1 MKKSW
6 RDVTIYEY
14 FNLVDRLSDEGL
26 TEYEREVILVS
37 FVMGVA
43 EDKVWDMTI
52 GEFKANQLNTAFMK
66 EFNVERDCNFKT
78 ISIDGEK
85 YDVCTDLHNFTV
97 AQYIDFQTFYAQR
110 PTSSPQADRKAGR
123 NNANILASL
132 LACFIIP
139 HDVKSPDG
147 TLLPRGHSYAE
158 GYDVNDLKLKII
170 NGLDILTAEELLF
183 FFLKRYLLSM
193 RATGNSFNWAI
204 RRMKRQGIPVE
215 ELEARWEE
223 VKKATLDGL
232 RSLTTS
238 VGSLGS
244 LGTASFGKTSMNS
257 LT

>member
-6 RDVTIYEY
+6 RDVTIDEY

-37 FVMGVA
+37 FVTGLD

-66 EFNVERDCNFKT
+66 EFNVARDCNFKT
-78 ISIDGEK
+78 IQLAGEK

-110 PTSSPQADRKAGR
+110 KD
-123 NNANILASL
+123 NANILASL

-139 HDVKSPDG
+139 
-147 TLLPRGHSYAE
+147 RGHSYAE
-158 GYDVNDLKLKII
+158 GYDINKLKETMI

-183 FFLKRYLLSM
+183 FFLKRYLLLM
-193 RATGNSFNWAI
+193 RATANYFNWAI
-204 RRMKRQGIPVE
+204 RRMKRKGMPVE

-244 LGTASFGKTSMNS
+244 LGTASFEKTSTSS

>member
-6 RDVTIYEY
+6 RDVTIDEY

-37 FVMGVA
+37 FVTGLG

-52 GEFKANQLNTAFMK
+52 GEFRANQLNTAFMK
-66 EFNVERDCNFKT
+66 EFNVARDCNFKT
-78 ISIDGEK
+78 ISLAGEK

-110 PTSSPQADRKAGR
+110 KDNAD
-123 NNANILASL
+123 ILASL

-139 HDVKSPDG
+139 
-147 TLLPRGHSYAE
+147 RGHGYAE
-158 GYDVNDLKLKII
+158 GYDINDLKRKII
-170 NGLDILTAEELLF
+170 NSLDILTAEELLF

-193 RATGNSFNWAI
+193 RATANYFNWAI
-204 RRMKRQGIPVE
+204 RRMKRKGMPVD

-244 LGTASFGKTSMNS
+244 LGTASFEKTSTSS

>member
-6 RDVTIYEY
+6 RDVTIDEY

-37 FVMGVA
+37 FVMGVT

-66 EFNVERDCNFKT
+66 EFNVARDCNFKT
-78 ISIDGEK
+78 ISLAGEK

-110 PTSSPQADRKAGR
+110 KD
-123 NNANILASL
+123 NANILASL

-139 HDVKSPDG
+139 
-147 TLLPRGHSYAE
+147 RGHGYAE

-183 FFLKRYLLSM
+183 FFLKRYLLLM
-193 RATGNSFNWAI
+193 RATANYFNWAI
-204 RRMKRQGIPVE
+204 RKLKKKGMLTG

-244 LGTASFGKTSMNS
+244 LGTASFEKTSMNS

>member
-1 MKKSW
+1 MVDGGLKNKIIHIMKKSW

-37 FVMGVA
+37 FVTGVN

-66 EFNVERDCNFKT
+66 EFNVARDCNFKT

-110 PTSSPQADRKAGR
+110 KD
-123 NNANILASL
+123 NANILASL

-139 HDVKSPDG
+139 
-147 TLLPRGHSYAE
+147 RGHGYAE

-183 FFLKRYLLSM
+183 FFLKRYLLLM
-193 RATGNSFNWAI
+193 RATANYFNWAI
-204 RRMKRQGIPVE
+204 RRMKRKGMPVE

-244 LGTASFGKTSMNS
+244 LGTASFGKTSMSS

>member
-37 FVMGVA
+37 FVMGVT

-52 GEFKANQLNTAFMK
+52 GEFKANQLNTVFMK
-66 EFNVERDCNFKT
+66 EFNVARDCNFKT
-78 ISIDGEK
+78 INIDGEK

-110 PTSSPQADRKAGR
+110 KD
-123 NNANILASL
+123 NANILASL

-139 HDVKSPDG
+139 
-147 TLLPRGHSYAE
+147 RGHSYAE
-158 GYDVNDLKLKII
+158 GYDVNELKNKII

-183 FFLKRYLLSM
+183 FFLKRYLLLM
-193 RATGNSFNWAI
+193 RATANYFNWAI
-204 RRMKRQGIPVE
+204 RRMKRKGMPVE

-244 LGTASFGKTSMNS
+244 LGTASFEKTSMNS

>member
-6 RDVTIYEY
+6 RDVTIDEY

-52 GEFKANQLNTAFMK
+52 GEFKANQLNTVFMK

-110 PTSSPQADRKAGR
+110 KD
-123 NNANILASL
+123 NANILASL

-139 HDVKSPDG
+139 
-147 TLLPRGHSYAE
+147 RGHGYAE

-170 NGLDILTAEELLF
+170 NDLDILTAEELLF
-183 FFLKRYLLSM
+183 FFLKRYLLLM
-193 RATGNSFNWAI
+193 RATANYFNWAI
-204 RRMKRQGIPVE
+204 RKMKRKGMPTG

-244 LGTASFGKTSMNS
+244 LGTASYEKTSMSS

>member
-6 RDVTIYEY
+6 RDVTIDEY

-37 FVMGVA
+37 FVMGVT

-52 GEFKANQLNTAFMK
+52 GEFKTNQMNTAFMK
-66 EFNVERDCNFKT
+66 EFNVARDCNFKT
-78 ISIDGEK
+78 IQLAGEK

-110 PTSSPQADRKAGR
+110 KDNT
-123 NNANILASL
+123 NILASL

-139 HDVKSPDG
+139 
-147 TLLPRGHSYAE
+147 RGHGYAE

-183 FFLKRYLLSM
+183 FFLKRYLLLM
-193 RATGNSFNWAI
+193 RATANYFNWAI
-204 RRMKRQGIPVE
+204 RKLKKKGMPTG

-244 LGTASFGKTSMNS
+244 LGTASFEKTSTSS

>member
-37 FVMGVA
+37 FVMGVT

-66 EFNVERDCNFKT
+66 EFNVARDCNFKT
-78 ISIDGEK
+78 IQLAGEK

-110 PTSSPQADRKAGR
+110 KD
-123 NNANILASL
+123 NANILASL

-139 HDVKSPDG
+139 
-147 TLLPRGHSYAE
+147 RGHGYAE
-158 GYDVNDLKLKII
+158 GYDVNDLKMKII

-193 RATGNSFNWAI
+193 RATANYFNWAI
-204 RRMKRQGIPVE
+204 RRLKRKGMPTG

-244 LGTASFGKTSMNS
+244 LGTASFEKTSTSS

>member
-6 RDVTIYEY
+6 RDVTIDEY

-37 FVMGVA
+37 FVTGLG

-52 GEFKANQLNTAFMK
+52 GEFRANQLNTAFMK
-66 EFNVERDCNFKT
+66 EFNVARDCNFKT
-78 ISIDGEK
+78 IQLAGEK

-110 PTSSPQADRKAGR
+110 KDNAD
-123 NNANILASL
+123 ILASL

-139 HDVKSPDG
+139 
-147 TLLPRGHSYAE
+147 RGHGYAE
-158 GYDVNDLKLKII
+158 GYDVNDLKRKII

-183 FFLKRYLLSM
+183 FFLKRYLLLM
-193 RATGNSFNWAI
+193 RATANYFNWAI
-204 RRMKRQGIPVE
+204 RRLKRKGMPTG

-244 LGTASFGKTSMNS
+244 LGTASFEKTSMSS

>member
-6 RDVTIYEY
+6 RDVTIDEY

-37 FVMGVA
+37 FVMGVT

-66 EFNVERDCNFKT
+66 EFNVARDCNFKT
-78 ISIDGEK
+78 IQLAGEK

-110 PTSSPQADRKAGR
+110 KD
-123 NNANILASL
+123 NANILASL

-139 HDVKSPDG
+139 
-147 TLLPRGHSYAE
+147 RGHGYAE
-158 GYDVNDLKLKII
+158 GYDVNDLKMKII

-193 RATGNSFNWAI
+193 RATANYFNWAI
-204 RRMKRQGIPVE
+204 RRLKRKGMPTG

-244 LGTASFGKTSMNS
+244 LGTASFEKTSTSS

>member
-6 RDVTIYEY
+6 RDVTIDEY

-37 FVMGVA
+37 FVTGLS

-66 EFNVERDCNFKT
+66 EFNVARDCNFKT
-78 ISIDGEK
+78 IQLAGEK

-110 PTSSPQADRKAGR
+110 KD
-123 NNANILASL
+123 NANILASL
-132 LACFIIP
+132 LACFII
-139 HDVKSPDG
+139 
-147 TLLPRGHSYAE
+147 PRGHSYAE
-158 GYDVNDLKLKII
+158 GYDVNDLKDKMI

-193 RATGNSFNWAI
+193 RATANYFNWAI
-204 RRMKRQGIPVE
+204 RRMKRKGMPVE

-232 RSLTTS
+232 RLLTTS

-244 LGTASFGKTSMNS
+244 LGTASFEKTSTSS

>member
-6 RDVTIYEY
+6 RDVTIDEY

-37 FVMGVA
+37 FVTGLD

-66 EFNVERDCNFKT
+66 EFNVARDCNFKT
-78 ISIDGEK
+78 IQLAGEK

-110 PTSSPQADRKAGR
+110 KD
-123 NNANILASL
+123 NANILASL

-139 HDVKSPDG
+139 
-147 TLLPRGHSYAE
+147 RGHGYAE

-183 FFLKRYLLSM
+183 FFLKRYLLLM
-193 RATGNSFNWAI
+193 RATANYFNWAI
-204 RRMKRQGIPVE
+204 RRMKRKGMPVE

-244 LGTASFGKTSMNS
+244 LGTASFGKTSMSS

>member
-6 RDVTIYEY
+6 RDVTIDEY
-14 FNLVDRLSDEGL
+14 FNLVDRLSPNVKSDGTLLSDEGL

-37 FVMGVA
+37 FVTGLD

-66 EFNVERDCNFKT
+66 EFNVARDCNFKT
-78 ISIDGEK
+78 IQLAGEK

-110 PTSSPQADRKAGR
+110 KD
-123 NNANILASL
+123 NANILASL
-132 LACFIIP
+132 LACFI
-139 HDVKSPDG
+139 V
-147 TLLPRGHSYAE
+147 PRGHGYAE
-158 GYDVNDLKLKII
+158 GYDVNDLKNKII

-193 RATGNSFNWAI
+193 RATANYFNWAI
-204 RRMKRQGIPVE
+204 RRLKRKGMPVE

-244 LGTASFGKTSMNS
+244 LGTASFEKTSTSS

>member
-6 RDVTIYEY
+6 RDVTIDEY

-37 FVMGVA
+37 FVTGLD

-52 GEFKANQLNTAFMK
+52 GEFKANQLNTVFMK
-66 EFNVERDCNFKT
+66 EFNVARDCNFKT
-78 ISIDGEK
+78 ISLAGEK

-110 PTSSPQADRKAGR
+110 KD
-123 NNANILASL
+123 NANILASL

-139 HDVKSPDG
+139 
-147 TLLPRGHSYAE
+147 RGHGYAE
-158 GYDVNDLKLKII
+158 GYDVNDLKMKII

-183 FFLKRYLLSM
+183 FFLKRYLLLM
-193 RATGNSFNWAI
+193 RATANYFNWAI
-204 RRMKRQGIPVE
+204 RRLKRKGMPTG

-244 LGTASFGKTSMNS
+244 LGTASFEKTSTSS

>member
-37 FVMGVA
+37 FVMGVT

-66 EFNVERDCNFKT
+66 EFNVARDCNFKT
-78 ISIDGEK
+78 IQLAGEK

-110 PTSSPQADRKAGR
+110 KD
-123 NNANILASL
+123 NANILASL

-139 HDVKSPDG
+139 
-147 TLLPRGHSYAE
+147 RGHGYAE
-158 GYDVNDLKLKII
+158 GYDVNDLKRKII

-193 RATGNSFNWAI
+193 RATANYFNWAI
-204 RRMKRQGIPVE
+204 RRLKRKGMPTG

-244 LGTASFGKTSMNS
+244 LGTASFEKTSTSS

>member
-6 RDVTIYEY
+6 RDVTIDEY

-37 FVMGVA
+37 FVTGLD

-66 EFNVERDCNFKT
+66 EFNVARDCNFKT
-78 ISIDGEK
+78 IQIAGEK

-110 PTSSPQADRKAGR
+110 KD
-123 NNANILASL
+123 NANILASL

-139 HDVKSPDG
+139 
-147 TLLPRGHSYAE
+147 RGHGYAE

-183 FFLKRYLLSM
+183 FFLKRYLLLM
-193 RATGNSFNWAI
+193 RATANYFNWAI
-204 RRMKRQGIPVE
+204 RRLKRKGMPTG

-244 LGTASFGKTSMNS
+244 LGTASFEKTSTNS

>member
-6 RDVTIYEY
+6 KDVTIYEY

-66 EFNVERDCNFKT
+66 EFNVARDCNFKT

-110 PTSSPQADRKAGR
+110 KD
-123 NNANILASL
+123 NANILASL
-132 LACFIIP
+132 LACFII
-139 HDVKSPDG
+139 
-147 TLLPRGHSYAE
+147 PRGHSYAE

-183 FFLKRYLLSM
+183 FFLKRYLLLM
-193 RATGNSFNWAI
+193 RATANYFNWAI
-204 RRMKRQGIPVE
+204 RRMKRKGMPVG

-244 LGTASFGKTSMNS
+244 LGTASFGKTSTSS

>member
-37 FVMGVA
+37 FVMGVT

-66 EFNVERDCNFKT
+66 EFNVERDCNFKA

-110 PTSSPQADRKAGR
+110 KD
-123 NNANILASL
+123 NANILASL
-132 LACFIIP
+132 LACFII
-139 HDVKSPDG
+139 
-147 TLLPRGHSYAE
+147 PRGHSYAE

-183 FFLKRYLLSM
+183 FF
-193 RATGNSFNWAI
+193 F
-204 RRMKRQGIPVE
+204 
-215 ELEARWEE
+215 
-223 VKKATLDGL
+223 
-232 RSLTTS
+232 
-238 VGSLGS
+238 
-244 LGTASFGKTSMNS
+244 F
-257 LT
+257 

>member
-6 RDVTIYEY
+6 RDVTIDEY

-37 FVMGVA
+37 FVTGLD

-66 EFNVERDCNFKT
+66 EFNVARDCNFKT
-78 ISIDGEK
+78 IQLAGEK

-110 PTSSPQADRKAGR
+110 KD
-123 NNANILASL
+123 NANILASL

-139 HDVKSPDG
+139 
-147 TLLPRGHSYAE
+147 RGHGYAE
-158 GYDVNDLKLKII
+158 GYDVNDLKMKII

-183 FFLKRYLLSM
+183 FFLKRYLLLM
-193 RATGNSFNWAI
+193 RATANYFNWAI
-204 RRMKRQGIPVE
+204 RRLKRKGMPTG

-244 LGTASFGKTSMNS
+244 LGTASFEKTSTSS

>member
-14 FNLVDRLSDEGL
+14 FNLVDRLSEEGL

-37 FVMGVA
+37 FVTGVN

-110 PTSSPQADRKAGR
+110 KD
-123 NNANILASL
+123 NANILASL

-139 HDVKSPDG
+139 
-147 TLLPRGHSYAE
+147 RGHGYAE

-170 NGLDILTAEELLF
+170 NGLAILTAEELLF
-183 FFLKRYLLSM
+183 FFLKRYLLLM
-193 RATGNSFNWAI
+193 RATANYFNWAI
-204 RRMKRQGIPVE
+204 RRMKRKGMPVE

-244 LGTASFGKTSMNS
+244 LGTASFEKTSTSS

>member
-6 RDVTIYEY
+6 RDVTIDEY

-37 FVMGVA
+37 FVTGLD

-52 GEFKANQLNTAFMK
+52 CEFKANQLNTAFMK
-66 EFNVERDCNFKT
+66 EFNVARDCNFKT
-78 ISIDGEK
+78 ISLAGEK

-110 PTSSPQADRKAGR
+110 KD
-123 NNANILASL
+123 NANILASL

-139 HDVKSPDG
+139 
-147 TLLPRGHSYAE
+147 RGHGYAE

-193 RATGNSFNWAI
+193 RATANYFNWVI
-204 RRMKRQGIPVE
+204 RRLKRKGMPTG

-244 LGTASFGKTSMNS
+244 LGTASFEKTSMSS

>member
-14 FNLVDRLSDEGL
+14 FDLVDRLSDEGL

-37 FVMGVA
+37 FVMGVT

-52 GEFKANQLNTAFMK
+52 GEFRANQLNTAFMK
-66 EFNVERDCNFKT
+66 EFNVARDCNFKT

-110 PTSSPQADRKAGR
+110 KD
-123 NNANILASL
+123 NANILASL

-139 HDVKSPDG
+139 
-147 TLLPRGHSYAE
+147 RGHGYAE

-193 RATGNSFNWAI
+193 RATANYFNWAI
-204 RRMKRQGIPVE
+204 RRLKRKGMPTG

-223 VKKATLDGL
+223 VKKATLAGL

-244 LGTASFGKTSMNS
+244 LGTASFEKTSTSS

>member
-6 RDVTIYEY
+6 RDVTIDEY

-37 FVMGVA
+37 FVMGVT

-66 EFNVERDCNFKT
+66 EFNVARDCNFKT
-78 ISIDGEK
+78 IQLAGEK

-110 PTSSPQADRKAGR
+110 KDNT
-123 NNANILASL
+123 NILASL

-139 HDVKSPDG
+139 
-147 TLLPRGHSYAE
+147 RGHGYAE

-183 FFLKRYLLSM
+183 FFLKRYLLLM
-193 RATGNSFNWAI
+193 RATANYFNWAI
-204 RRMKRQGIPVE
+204 RKLKKKGMPTG

-244 LGTASFGKTSMNS
+244 LGTASFEKTSTSS

>member
-6 RDVTIYEY
+6 RDVTIDEY

-37 FVMGVA
+37 FVMGVT

-52 GEFKANQLNTAFMK
+52 GEFKTNQLNTAFMK
-66 EFNVERDCNFKT
+66 EFNVARDCNFKT
-78 ISIDGEK
+78 IQLAGEK

-110 PTSSPQADRKAGR
+110 KD
-123 NNANILASL
+123 NANILASL
-132 LACFIIP
+132 LACFII
-139 HDVKSPDG
+139 
-147 TLLPRGHSYAE
+147 PRGHSYAE

-183 FFLKRYLLSM
+183 FFLKRYLLLM
-193 RATGNSFNWAI
+193 RATANYFNWAI
-204 RRMKRQGIPVE
+204 RRMKRKGMPVE

-244 LGTASFGKTSMNS
+244 LGTASFEKTSTSS

>member
-1 MKKSW
+1 MVEDDKNKIIHIMKKSW
-6 RDVTIYEY
+6 RDVTIDEY

-66 EFNVERDCNFKT
+66 EFNVARDCNFKT
-78 ISIDGEK
+78 IQLAGEK

-110 PTSSPQADRKAGR
+110 KD
-123 NNANILASL
+123 NANILTSL
-132 LACFIIP
+132 LACFII
-139 HDVKSPDG
+139 
-147 TLLPRGHSYAE
+147 PRGHSYAE
-158 GYDVNDLKLKII
+158 GYDINKLKETMI

-183 FFLKRYLLSM
+183 FFLKRYLLLM
-193 RATGNSFNWAI
+193 RATANYFNWAI
-204 RRMKRQGIPVE
+204 RRLKRKGMPVE

-244 LGTASFGKTSMNS
+244 LGTASFEKTSTSS

>member
-37 FVMGVA
+37 FVMGVD
-43 EDKVWDMTI
+43 EGKVWDMTI
-52 GEFKANQLNTAFMK
+52 GEFKVNQLNTAFMK
-66 EFNVERDCNFKT
+66 EFNVARDCNFKT

-110 PTSSPQADRKAGR
+110 KD
-123 NNANILASL
+123 NANILASL
-132 LACFIIP
+132 LACFII
-139 HDVKSPDG
+139 
-147 TLLPRGHSYAE
+147 PRGHSYAE

-183 FFLKRYLLSM
+183 FFLKRYLLLM
-193 RATGNSFNWAI
+193 RATANYFNWAI
-204 RRMKRQGIPVE
+204 RRMKRKGMPVG

-244 LGTASFGKTSMNS
+244 LGTASFGKTSTSS

>member
-1 MKKSW
+1 
-6 RDVTIYEY
+6 
-14 FNLVDRLSDEGL
+14 
-26 TEYEREVILVS
+26 
-37 FVMGVA
+37 
-43 EDKVWDMTI
+43 MTI

-78 ISIDGEK
+78 IIIDGEK

-110 PTSSPQADRKAGR
+110 KD
-123 NNANILASL
+123 NANILASL

-139 HDVKSPDG
+139 
-147 TLLPRGHSYAE
+147 RGHGYAE

-193 RATGNSFNWAI
+193 RATANYFNWAI
-204 RRMKRQGIPVE
+204 RRLKRKGMPTG

-244 LGTASFGKTSMNS
+244 LGTASFEKTSTSS

>member
-37 FVMGVA
+37 FVVGVA

-66 EFNVERDCNFKT
+66 EFNVARDCNFKT

-110 PTSSPQADRKAGR
+110 KD
-123 NNANILASL
+123 NANILASL

-139 HDVKSPDG
+139 
-147 TLLPRGHSYAE
+147 RGHGYAE

-183 FFLKRYLLSM
+183 FFLKRYLLLM
-193 RATGNSFNWAI
+193 RATANYFNWAI
-204 RRMKRQGIPVE
+204 RRMKRKGMPVE

-244 LGTASFGKTSMNS
+244 LGTASFEKTSMSS

>member
-6 RDVTIYEY
+6 RDVTIDEY

-37 FVMGVA
+37 FVMGVT

-52 GEFKANQLNTAFMK
+52 GEFKANQLNTSFMK
-66 EFNVERDCNFKT
+66 EFNVARDCNFKT
-78 ISIDGEK
+78 IQLAGEK

-110 PTSSPQADRKAGR
+110 KD
-123 NNANILASL
+123 NANILASL

-139 HDVKSPDG
+139 
-147 TLLPRGHSYAE
+147 RGHGYAE

-183 FFLKRYLLSM
+183 FFLKRYLLLM
-193 RATGNSFNWAI
+193 RATANYFNWAI
-204 RRMKRQGIPVE
+204 RKLKKKGMPTG

-244 LGTASFGKTSMNS
+244 LGTASFEKTSTSS

>member
-6 RDVTIYEY
+6 RDVTIDEY

-37 FVMGVA
+37 FVTGLDEA
-43 EDKVWDMTI
+43 KVWDMTI

-66 EFNVERDCNFKT
+66 EFNVARDCNFKT
-78 ISIDGEK
+78 ISLAGEK

-110 PTSSPQADRKAGR
+110 KDNAD
-123 NNANILASL
+123 ILASL

-139 HDVKSPDG
+139 
-147 TLLPRGHSYAE
+147 RGHGYAE
-158 GYDVNDLKLKII
+158 GYDVNDLKNKII

-193 RATGNSFNWAI
+193 RATANYFNWAI
-204 RRMKRQGIPVE
+204 RRMKRKGMPVE

-244 LGTASFGKTSMNS
+244 LGTASFGKTSTSS

>member
-6 RDVTIYEY
+6 RDVTIDEY

-37 FVMGVA
+37 FVTDLD

-78 ISIDGEK
+78 IQLAGEK

-110 PTSSPQADRKAGR
+110 KD
-123 NNANILASL
+123 NANILASL

-139 HDVKSPDG
+139 
-147 TLLPRGHSYAE
+147 RGHGYAE

-183 FFLKRYLLSM
+183 FFLKRYLLLM
-193 RATGNSFNWAI
+193 RATANYFNWAI
-204 RRMKRQGIPVE
+204 RRMKRKGMPVE

-244 LGTASFGKTSMNS
+244 LGTASFEKTSMNS

>member
-78 ISIDGEK
+78 IQLAGEK

-110 PTSSPQADRKAGR
+110 KDNAD
-123 NNANILASL
+123 ILASL

-139 HDVKSPDG
+139 S
-147 TLLPRGHSYAE
+147 GHGYAE

-193 RATGNSFNWAI
+193 RATANYFNWAI
-204 RRMKRQGIPVE
+204 RRMKRKGMPVE

-244 LGTASFGKTSMNS
+244 LGTASFGKTSTSS

>member
-6 RDVTIYEY
+6 RDVTIDEY

-37 FVMGVA
+37 FVMGVT

-66 EFNVERDCNFKT
+66 EFNVARDCNFKT
-78 ISIDGEK
+78 ISLAGEK

-110 PTSSPQADRKAGR
+110 KDNT
-123 NNANILASL
+123 NILASL

-139 HDVKSPDG
+139 
-147 TLLPRGHSYAE
+147 RGHGYAE

-183 FFLKRYLLSM
+183 FFLKRYLLLM
-193 RATGNSFNWAI
+193 RATANYFNWAI
-204 RRMKRQGIPVE
+204 RKLKKKGMPTG

-244 LGTASFGKTSMNS
+244 LGTASFEKTSTSS

>member
-6 RDVTIYEY
+6 RDVTIDEY

-37 FVMGVA
+37 FVMGVT

-52 GEFKANQLNTAFMK
+52 GEFRANQLNTAFMK
-66 EFNVERDCNFKT
+66 EFNVARDCNFKT
-78 ISIDGEK
+78 IQLVGEK

-110 PTSSPQADRKAGR
+110 KD
-123 NNANILASL
+123 NANILASL

-139 HDVKSPDG
+139 
-147 TLLPRGHSYAE
+147 RGHGYAE
-158 GYDVNDLKLKII
+158 GYDINDLKNKMI

-193 RATGNSFNWAI
+193 RATANYFNWAI
-204 RRMKRQGIPVE
+204 RRMKRKGMPVE

-244 LGTASFGKTSMNS
+244 LGTASFEKTSTSS

>member
-6 RDVTIYEY
+6 RDVTIDEY

-37 FVMGVA
+37 FVTGLD

-66 EFNVERDCNFKT
+66 EFNVARDCNFKT
-78 ISIDGEK
+78 IQLAGEK

-110 PTSSPQADRKAGR
+110 KD
-123 NNANILASL
+123 NANILASL

-139 HDVKSPDG
+139 
-147 TLLPRGHSYAE
+147 RGHGYAE
-158 GYDVNDLKLKII
+158 GYDVNDLKRKII

-183 FFLKRYLLSM
+183 FFLKRYLLLM
-193 RATGNSFNWAI
+193 RATANYFNWAI
-204 RRMKRQGIPVE
+204 RRLKRKGMPTG

-223 VKKATLDGL
+223 VKKATLAGL

-244 LGTASFGKTSMNS
+244 LGTASFEKTSTNS

>member
-37 FVMGVA
+37 FVMGVT

-66 EFNVERDCNFKT
+66 EFNVARDCNFKT
-78 ISIDGEK
+78 INIDGEK

-110 PTSSPQADRKAGR
+110 KD
-123 NNANILASL
+123 NANILASL
-132 LACFIIP
+132 LACFII
-139 HDVKSPDG
+139 
-147 TLLPRGHSYAE
+147 PRGHSYAE

-183 FFLKRYLLSM
+183 FFLKRYLLLM
-193 RATGNSFNWAI
+193 RATANYFNWAI
-204 RRMKRQGIPVE
+204 RRLKRKGMPVE

-238 VGSLGS
+238 VGSLGR
-244 LGTASFGKTSMNS
+244 LGSASFGKTSTSS

>member
-78 ISIDGEK
+78 IIIDGEK

-110 PTSSPQADRKAGR
+110 KD
-123 NNANILASL
+123 NANILASL

-139 HDVKSPDG
+139 
-147 TLLPRGHSYAE
+147 RGHGYAE

-193 RATGNSFNWAI
+193 RATANYFNWAI
-204 RRMKRQGIPVE
+204 RRLKRKGMPTG

-244 LGTASFGKTSMNS
+244 LGTASFEKTSTSS

>member
-1 MKKSW
+1 MKRSW
-6 RDVTIYEY
+6 RDVTIDEY

-37 FVMGVA
+37 FVTGLD

-66 EFNVERDCNFKT
+66 EFNVARDCNFKT
-78 ISIDGEK
+78 IQLAGEK

-110 PTSSPQADRKAGR
+110 KD
-123 NNANILASL
+123 NANILASL

-139 HDVKSPDG
+139 
-147 TLLPRGHSYAE
+147 RGHGYAE

-183 FFLKRYLLSM
+183 FFLKRYLLLM
-193 RATGNSFNWAI
+193 RATANYFNWAI
-204 RRMKRQGIPVE
+204 RRMKRKGMPVE

-244 LGTASFGKTSMNS
+244 LGTASFGKTSMSS

>member
-1 MKKSW
+1 MRYRLVEDDKNKIIHIMKKSW
-6 RDVTIYEY
+6 RDVTIDEY

-37 FVMGVA
+37 FVTGLD

-66 EFNVERDCNFKT
+66 EFNVARDCNFKT
-78 ISIDGEK
+78 IQLAGEK

-110 PTSSPQADRKAGR
+110 KD
-123 NNANILASL
+123 NANILASL

-139 HDVKSPDG
+139 
-147 TLLPRGHSYAE
+147 RGHGYAE
-158 GYDVNDLKLKII
+158 GYDVNDLKMKII

-193 RATGNSFNWAI
+193 RATANYFNWAI
-204 RRMKRQGIPVE
+204 RRLKRKGMPTG

-244 LGTASFGKTSMNS
+244 LGTASFEKTSTSS